1 MQVRQGHSGG
11 CPGQKGAWRRC
22 WPAPSPGQPGTVPP
36 LPIRGH
42 WGPQTRSCWASSSQS
57 PEWLP
62 GALTPS
68 PWPGGPGTLWV
79 LGGVPP
85 GSVEPLKEALELGC
99 IPARGSG
106 PLGAVCSPG
115 DSRAWWAPQAGRVG
129 ARTAP
134 GRGREAAA
142 RAAARGPA
150 GGSPGRGWPGAQ
162 QARGPAPG
170 PGVRHCCYPQGW
182 GPTPARPW
190 LLQASAHRKRVE
202 HIAKRKL
209 ESLIKESKIRDC
221 EDPNDFTV
229 STLGRPG
236 GRAEGKT
243 VSSMGPGATGGRGGS
258 RACLCTPVHAC
269 AHVHLC
275 VQTCTR
281 TRAHTH
287 TCTQSCMGP
296 TALSHP
302 GGIAGRRCAL
312 CVAGHRSLSPG
323 GVRSTPHPW
332 VL

>member
-1 MQVRQGHSGG
+1 M
-11 CPGQKGAWRRC
+11 
-22 WPAPSPGQPGTVPP
+22 
-36 LPIRGH
+36 
-42 WGPQTRSCWASSSQS
+42 
-57 PEWLP
+57 
-62 GALTPS
+62 
-68 PWPGGPGTLWV
+68 

-106 PLGAVCSPG
+106 PLGAICSPG
-115 DSRAWWAPQAGRVG
+115 DSRAWRAPQAGRVG

-170 PGVRHCCYPQGW
+170 PGVRHCCCPQGW

-243 VSSMGPGATGGRGGS
+243 VSSMGPGATGGQAGLQSMSVHTCPRVCTRPRVCADMHTNPCAHAHLHPELHGTHGLVTSRGYS
-258 RACLCTPVHAC
+258 RAEVCSVCGWP
-269 AHVHLC
+269 
-275 VQTCTR
+275 
-281 TRAHTH
+281 
-287 TCTQSCMGP
+287 P
-296 TALSHP
+296 
-302 GGIAGRRCAL
+302 
-312 CVAGHRSLSPG
+312 
-323 GVRSTPHPW
+323 
-332 VL
+332 